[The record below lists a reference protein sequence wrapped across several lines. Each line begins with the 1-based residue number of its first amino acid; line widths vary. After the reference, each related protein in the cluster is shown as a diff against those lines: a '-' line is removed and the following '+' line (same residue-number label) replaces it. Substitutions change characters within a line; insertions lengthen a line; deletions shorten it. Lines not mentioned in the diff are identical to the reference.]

1 MPLTFLGTGSADGY
15 PSAFCRCDHCQ
26 RARLLGGPSLRKRA
40 AALVNEDLLIDPGP
54 DVAVS
59 AAQHGRPLTGV
70 CHCLQTHAHVDHFDP
85 VLFLSR
91 GSDWGFVG
99 GPHLHY
105 YASHASA
112 RRIAQLLERDFA
124 PASFL
129 DPAVG
134 ERLNLTVNIVEPLR
148 PFVAASY
155 RVTPFAAN
163 HDASVEPLLYAIEAD
178 GRTIFYGTDTAPL
191 PEETWRGFH
200 QHRLRFDLVILDHTY
215 GDDPGQDDHLNA
227 TQFQAHIARMRDE
240 GLLAPAAR
248 IFAHH
253 LSHVG
258 NPPHPEA
265 TSRARRRGYE
275 IPYDGLTV

>member
-1 MPLTFLGTGSADGY
+1 VPLTFLGTGSADGY

-40 AALVNEDLLIDPGP
+40 AALVNDDLLIDPGP

-70 CHCLQTHAHVDHFDP
+70 CHCLQTHAHADHFDP

-99 GPHLHY
+99 GSHLHY

-129 DPAVG
+129 DPAIG

-148 PFVAASY
+148 PFVAGAY

-200 QHRLRFDLVILDHTY
+200 QHRLRFDLVVLDHTY
-215 GDDPGQDDHLNA
+215 GEAPSQGDHLDA
-227 TQFQAHIARMRDE
+227 RQFGEQITRLREE
-240 GLLAPAAR
+240 GLLNAGAR
-248 IFAHH
+248 IFAQHI
-253 LSHVG
+253 SHAD
-258 NPPHPEA
+258 NPPHPDLVEIA
-265 TSRARRRGYE
+265 ARRGYE
-275 IPYDGLTV
+275 VAYDGLTV